1 MNKYVEYAVKIEEKS
16 REKRKI
22 LSKDLFIEALK
33 ASNKAS
39 YGEELDW
46 EKELLSTLTYI
57 STCNEQGL
65 EVLLPIIKEFKVSS
79 PDTLILLISRY
90 IKADALE
97 QQKCMNAIGE
107 SLKILNLCQGVIKIG
122 NFGRYNSYKLITN
135 SKKEVS
141 FTSYTNDIQ
150 TMKKNNSYCH
160 TRTEEY
166 LLSSS
171 NNNIRGITCIMENCF
186 TGLTRFHS
194 FIQEDKQAID
204 ISQNFTMAYKDY
216 ITLFKPQIISSFT
229 KEEFID
235 NVNYL
240 KEADQDFNEC
250 DYQPLLKCAFS
261 KRI

>member
-33 ASNKAS
+33 ASNKDS
-39 YGEELDW
+39 YGKELDW

-65 EVLLPIIKEFKVSS
+65 EVLLPIIKKFKVSS

-90 IKADALE
+90 IKADALDA
-97 QQKCMNAIGE
+97 QKRTNAIDE
-107 SLKILNLCQGVIKIG
+107 SLQILNLCQGVIKIG
-122 NFGRYNSYKLITN
+122 NFGHYSSYKLITN
-135 SKKEVS
+135 SKKEIS
-141 FTSYTNDIQ
+141 FTSYTNDIK
-150 TMKKNNSYCH
+150 TMEKNNGYCH

-166 LLSSS
+166 LLSSP
-171 NNNIRGITCIMENCF
+171 NNNTQGITCIMENCF

-194 FIQEDKQAID
+194 FIQEDQQAID

-235 NVNYL
+235 NANYL